1 MAKQTKKPAPKKKA
15 TPKARSVKTPV
26 SRVNSEGKRVRSLT
40 KHRSFKLSKKRI
52 RTHKPLPRVRDL
64 VKDPIKLVLKNKK
77 LFFGLTLVYSI
88 LSFVFIKGL
97 GSAFDLVD
105 TKQQIQD
112 YFGNNIKDLETSYV
126 LFDHLLKSFNG
137 SLGEVAGTYQLFFS
151 IILILAVVWI
161 CRKLYSGEK
170 TRVKEAFYKGMYPI
184 VPFILVLLVIT
195 LQLIPSAIGNFLL
208 STVLTNGLAVT
219 MLEKGI
225 WVLVFIL
232 LSVLSLYMIT
242 SSVFALNI
250 VTLQDL
256 TPMQALRSARDL
268 VLHRRLGVFGRLL
281 ILPILG
287 LLALGI
293 IFMPLVLVAPLLAEP
308 LFLLA
313 SSFGLIFATVYIYNF
328 YRKLL

>member
-1 MAKQTKKPAPKKKA
+1 MAEKLKTPVKKKKLTKKASKA
-15 TPKARSVKTPV
+15 KPPV
-26 SRVNSEGKRVRSLT
+26 SRVNSDGKRVRSLS
-40 KHRSFKLSKKRI
+40 KHRSFKLSKKQVRL
-52 RTHKPLPRVRDL
+52 HKPLPKVREL
-64 VKDPIKLVLKNKK
+64 VKEPINLIFNNKK
-77 LFFGLTLVYSI
+77 LFIGLTLVYSA

-97 GSAFDLVD
+97 GSAFDLVS
-105 TKQQIQD
+105 TKQQIED

-137 SLGEVAGTYQLFFS
+137 SLGEVAGTYQLLFS

-161 CRKLYSGEK
+161 CRKLYASEK
-170 TRVKEAFYKGMYPI
+170 PKVKEAFYRGMYPI

-195 LQLIPSAIGNFLL
+195 VQLIPSAIGNFLL

-219 MLEKGI
+219 LLEKGI

-242 SSVFALNI
+242 SSVFALTI

-268 VLHRRLGVFGRLL
+268 VLHRRLGIFGRLL

-287 LLALGI
+287 LLVLGI

-313 SSFGLIFATVYIYNF
+313 SSFGLIFGTVYIYNF